1 MENSSQNDT
10 PDRSVSYTN
19 KVLRQSSEDFFRE
32 VFAIDDLTLQD
43 GAATDRKDSE
53 IEIPPVNYRTLYK
66 ELVKKKKQLIL
77 VCSLLF
83 LLFQFITCF
92 IYFAFFYPQENE
104 FLQNKLRK
112 SESKLLQVIRD
123 RNFLLDRLLVH
134 EERLKCHRENP
145 TTPKDEITKDV

>member
-1 MENSSQNDT
+1 NDT
-10 PDRSVSYTN
+10 SNRSVSYTD
-19 KVLRQSSEDFFRE
+19 KVLRQSSEDYFRE

-43 GAATDRKDSE
+43 GTATDRKDNE
-53 IEIPPVNYRTLYK
+53 TEIPPVNYRTLYK

-77 VCSLLF
+77 
-83 LLFQFITCF
+83 
-92 IYFAFFYPQENE
+92 ENE

-145 TTPKDEITKDV
+145 TIPKDETTKDV

>member
-77 VCSLLF
+77 
-83 LLFQFITCF
+83 
-92 IYFAFFYPQENE
+92 ENE